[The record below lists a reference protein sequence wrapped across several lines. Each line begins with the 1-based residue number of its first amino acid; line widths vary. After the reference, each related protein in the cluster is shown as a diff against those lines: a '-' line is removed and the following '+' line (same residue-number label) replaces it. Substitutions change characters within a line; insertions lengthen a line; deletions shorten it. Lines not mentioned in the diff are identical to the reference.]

1 MTIQFFH
8 ANLEMGEFLVI
19 PGVNDSETEKVFR
32 AVQNGSGKISCIAAS
47 REASLPQRNHEFIP
61 GFTG

>member
-1 MTIQFFH
+1 
-8 ANLEMGEFLVI
+8 LEVGEFLVI
-19 PGVNDSETEKVFR
+19 PGMNDSEAEKVFR

-47 REASLPQRNHEFIP
+47 REAGLPQRNHEFIP